1 MDIKNVS
8 LVEDALAK
16 VLGKAYQYESG
27 FSADD
32 FIPYEFMPHESREER
47 KNKIQECE
55 WLLRQA
61 LFGPEGYFQNGKAV
75 AGHSAS

>member
-16 VLGKAYQYESG
+16 ILWKAYQYESG
-27 FSADD
+27 LSADD
-32 FIPYEFMPHESREER
+32 FMPHQSVEER

-61 LFGPEGYFQNGKAV
+61 LFGPEGYFPNGKAG